1 VVQVLLPLVLI
12 ASGFAAGGL
21 MIAVLGGA
29 PLQFVLPVD
38 RYIPVHQFLT
48 TRFDPFMPINLA
60 GGFVLDMVLVF
71 VAPTTP
77 VRILCGVAGLFLI
90 SSIMVSLTKNY
101 PINKWVATLDPEN
114 LPENWAELDPRVK
127 WRNWNSVRAAFA
139 VVALVANVTAVGTL
153 L

>member
-1 VVQVLLPLVLI
+1 MEQVLLPLVLI
-12 ASGFAAGGL
+12 ANGFAAGGL

-29 PLQFVLPVD
+29 PLQFVLPVE

-60 GGFVLDMVLVF
+60 GGFILDVVLLF
-71 VAPTTP
+71 VAPTP
-77 VRILCGVAGLFLI
+77 ASRILCGVAGLFLI
-90 SSIMVSLTKNY
+90 SSMMVSLTKNY
-101 PINKWVATLDPEN
+101 PINKWVAKLDPDN

-127 WRNWNSVRAAFA
+127 WRNWNAVRASFA
-139 VVALVANVTAVGTL
+139 VVALLANVTAVGSL